1 MVRYAAV
8 VPVVDPTLCDAPL
21 QAAVTE
27 DALTILGPC
36 GPGDYLGMVGG
47 EVVVLEEDQYSAG
60 EALAELLLATGGDL
74 VTVLLGEAA
83 DGDFPDRVSA
93 ALRPDRPEVEVV
105 GYTGG
110 QSASVMEIG
119 VE

>member
-1 MVRYAAV
+1 MGLGDMIDKGMPPAVGPEGSVEEVDIYEEFQAAALKAIDPSKV
-8 VPVVDPTLCDAPL
+8 GPLKVVVDGGNGMA
-21 QAAVTE
+21 
-27 DALTILGPC
+27 GP
-36 GPGDYLGMVGG
+36 MVGPI
-47 EVVVLEEDQYSAG
+47 LEQ
-60 EALAELLLATGGDL
+60 LNVELIETYWKP
-74 VTVLLGEAA
+74 